1 MIKTINI
8 DVDYEA
14 MGVEPSPRQST
25 LTQYIVD
32 DTEIIPCTP
41 WKKRPAVVVCPG
53 GGYEFTS
60 EREATPISYRFA
72 AAGFNVFELKY
83 SIKPSM
89 WPAAICE
96 VSKTI
101 AYIRETAEETHTD
114 PNKVFVCGFSAGGH
128 LTASIGVHYNH
139 PDVLKF
145 SGVKEGE
152 NKPNGLILAY
162 PVITSEEGKTHQGSI
177 DNITGGKAELREL
190 MSLEK
195 HVTPETPQ
203 SFIWHT
209 YTDACVPVV
218 NSLRFANALE
228 ENGVPFELHIYP
240 DGPHGLSLA
249 DESVAGDDYGI
260 KPEIQGWIDNAVRW
274 IKSF

>member
-1 MIKTINI
+1 MIKQINI

-14 MGVEPSPRQST
+14 MGVEPSPRQTT
-25 LTQYIVD
+25 LTQYLVD
-32 DTEIIPCTP
+32 DTEIIPVSQ

-53 GGYEFTS
+53 GAYAFTS
-60 EREATPISYRFA
+60 KREGAPISYRFA
-72 AAGFNVFELKY
+72 AAGFNVFELNY
-83 SIKPSM
+83 SIAPSM

-96 VSKTI
+96 LSKTI
-101 AYIRETAEETHTD
+101 AYIKNTADETNTD
-114 PNKVFVCGFSAGGH
+114 ADKIFVCGFSAGGH
-128 LTASIGVHYNH
+128 LAASIGVHYNH

-152 NKPNGLILAY
+152 NKPTGLILSY

-177 DNITGGKAELREL
+177 DNITGGKAELKEL

-195 HVTPETPQ
+195 YVTRDTPQ
-203 SFIWHT
+203 CFIWHT
-209 YTDACVPVV
+209 FTDDGVPVV
-218 NSLRFANALE
+218 NSLSFANALE

-240 DGPHGLSLA
+240 NGPHGLSLA

-260 KPEIQGWIDNAVRW
+260 RPEIQGWIDNAIRW
-274 IKSF
+274 IKNF

>member
-1 MIKTINI
+1 MIKKINI

-14 MGVEPSPRQST
+14 MGIEPSPRQT
-25 LTQYIVD
+25 ILTQYIVD
-32 DTEIIPCTP
+32 DVEIIPCTP

-53 GGYEFTS
+53 GGYSYTG
-60 EREATPISYRFA
+60 EREASPISYRFA

-83 SIKPSM
+83 SVAPSM

-96 VSKTI
+96 LSKTI
-101 AYIRETAEETHTD
+101 AYIKNTADNTHTD
-114 PNKVFVCGFSAGGH
+114 TDKIFVCGFSAGGH
-128 LTASIGVHYNH
+128 LAASIGVHYNN

-152 NKPNGLILAY
+152 NKPTGLILAY
-162 PVITSEEGKTHQGSI
+162 PVITSEHEKTHEGTIQ
-177 DNITGGKAELREL
+177 NITGGKKELREL

-195 HVTPETPQ
+195 YVTSETPQ
-203 SFIWHT
+203 CFMWHT
-209 YTDACVPVV
+209 FNDPGVPVI

-228 ENGVPFELHIYP
+228 KQKVPFELHIYP

-249 DESVAGDDYGI
+249 DESVAGDDYGVI
-260 KPEIQGWIDNAVRW
+260 PEIQGWIDNAIRW
-274 IKSF
+274 IKKY